1 MDRRPGGT
9 YRYGALDVQSGDFRE
24 AA

>member
-9 YRYGALDVQSGDFRE
+9 YRYGALDVQSDDFRE
-24 AA
+24 VA